1 MVTLISEHK
10 DFGIETWGPMTRVE
24 AHELEKLMVATGEGY
39 HIVSIEKNAINGGSK
54 PTQTMEDFIE
64 MRI

>member
-1 MVTLISEHK
+1 MVTLISGHK

-24 AHELEKLMVATGEGY
+24 ANELEKLMVATGEGY
-39 HIVSIEKNAINGGSK
+39 HIISIENAISGGSK